1 MWRSCP
7 CGRPGFLGVA
17 LRSPERPRE
26 AYLCLSLHLNFL
38 IWKIG
43 TLLLLLLAV
52 CFSGTERTERFAYAL
67 GFELSDYIKVKV
79 LRTEISKLQ
88 GKSA

>member
-1 MWRSCP
+1 MGDS
-7 CGRPGFLGVA
+7 GFLGEG
-17 LRSPERPRE
+17 LWSPEGPSE
-26 AYLCLSLHLNFL
+26 AYVCLSLHLNFL

-43 TLLLLLLAV
+43 TLLFLLLTV
-52 CFSGTERTERFAYAL
+52 CFSGTERTERFAYAR

>member
-1 MWRSCP
+1 MGEAS
-7 CGRPGFLGVA
+7 FLGQG
-17 LRSPERPRE
+17 LGCPERPRGTQ
-26 AYLCLSLHLNFL
+26 LPLFLHPDFL

-52 CFSGTERTERFAYAL
+52 CFSGTERTERLAYVR